1 MVAGWADGVTR
12 FTFSLLHDRTHY
24 GKVVLRRA
32 GRTGP
37 REAEMAASE
46 YGIGQAYNLQV
57 GRTKHFAQIQK
68 MIHWLSD
75 PVFDAQSKT
84 WTATCLS
91 IHDQSTLSQLADGY
105 QVTITAAAGDDER
118 TALIR
123 ELRDMRARRAEIM
136 RILGAL
142 TEDEK
147 AEAGA

>member
-1 MVAGWADGVTR
+1 MDQPER
-12 FTFSLLHDRTHY
+12 
-24 GKVVLRRA
+24 
-32 GRTGP
+32 GR
-37 REAEMAASE
+37 
-46 YGIGQAYNLQV
+46 
-57 GRTKHFAQIQK
+57 
-68 MIHWLSD
+68 
-75 PVFDAQSKT
+75 DAKT